1 MVGVR
6 QVLRLIVCIGY
17 GCLIAGCRGEG
28 SNKLT
33 IATAANM
40 RTAMQALVEVYEA
53 KSGVDCQVILG
64 SSGKLTA
71 QILEGAPFDVFVAAN
86 MSYPE
91 EVYRS
96 DKALGRPKEY
106 AYGKLV
112 LWTME
117 EQVPVSIETLSQ
129 NGIRHIAMANPKTA
143 PYGVAAKEVLQHYRL
158 YETLSNK
165 LVYGESV
172 AQTDQFITT
181 RSAQIGFTALSSVL
195 AGAMKDRGQWMA
207 IDTALYSN
215 IGQGVVLVKHKEGNR
230 EEAQDFYDFL
240 FSSKAKEI
248 LKEYGYLVNE

>member
-6 QVLRLIVCIGY
+6 QVLCLCIFIGFVCLFG
-17 GCLIAGCRGEG
+17 GCRGDG
-28 SNKLT
+28 SKKVT

-40 RTAMQALVEVYEA
+40 RTAMQALVEAYEE
-53 KSGVDCQVILG
+53 KSGVACQVILG

-96 DKALGRPKEY
+96 GKALGRPKEY

-117 EQVPVSIETLSQ
+117 EQVPVSIGALSQ
-129 NGIRHIAMANPKTA
+129 DRVRHIAMANPKTA
-143 PYGVAAKEVLQHYRL
+143 PYGVAAKEVLQHYGL

-181 RSAQIGFTALSSVL
+181 RSAQIGFTALSSVFS
-195 AGAMKDRGQWMA
+195 GAMKDKGHWMT
-207 IDTALYSN
+207 IDTTLYSN
-215 IGQGVVLVKHKEGNR
+215 IGQGVVLVKHKEGSR
-230 EEAQDFYDFL
+230 SEAQDFYDFL
-240 FSSKAKEI
+240 FTFKAKQI
-248 LKEYGYLVNE
+248 LKEFGYLINE